1 MPIWP
6 VAIIIMM
13 CGLSFRTYHCSFTH
27 SSDWYKLANKSAA
40 TSSVQQQPSSLVMTR
55 LLTLRE
61 TLDHLLRR
69 GKISF
74 SSSLNLFLVQKAP
87 VQPSAPHATSLVH
100 IGDRVELVARAA
112 DPAQRGVVVQQGRVR
127 RRASRTDEGQAR
139 LVVAHLAWALAA
151 QRRS

>member
-1 MPIWP
+1 
-6 VAIIIMM
+6 MM
-13 CGLSFRTYHCSFTH
+13 YGLSFRTYHCSFTH

-40 TSSVQQQPSSLVMTR
+40 TSSVEQQPPSLVMTR

-74 SSSLNLFLVQKAP
+74 SSLNLFLVQKAP
-87 VQPSAPHATSLVH
+87 VQPAAPHATSLVH